1 MCDNSNLSNITMKKI
16 LWLGKLR
23 RLFYALLPATLFVLL
38 PTEMINTGIFSFL
51 KIVTGAL
58 AGSVMDN
65 ILRLA
70 LKETVKLCNRSY

>member
-1 MCDNSNLSNITMKKI
+1 MRQFQSIQYYDENI
-16 LWLGKLR
+16 LLLGKLR

-38 PTEMINTGIFSFL
+38 PAEIINTGIFSFL